1 MSALRKLLSIL
12 ALAAGLAAAGQ
23 PKKGLEDYVHGGAS
37 LYIQGRLQEASVEVE
52 EGLRKF
58 PGDARLKAL
67 AAQLKAMKDQ
77 QKQDQGGGEGQGGQ
91 GSQDKKDQKD
101 SSRNQ
106 NGQGKDQDKK
116 DPQKQDQGK
125 DTQNKDQDKD
135 KDKQGGG
142 KDKEKEKEKE
152 KDGDKDK
159 GKDQGG
165 QDGEPPKEKPGQE
178 GDSTGKG
185 AAPVPPGQM
194 SKEEAERLLNSY
206 QDDEKREQK
215 NMQRRYRKQAE
226 VEEDW

>member
-1 MSALRKLLSIL
+1 MSPARIIIL
-12 ALAAGLAAAGQ
+12 VVALAAGLAAA
-23 PKKGLEDYVHGGAS
+23 KGVDEYLHGGAS

-58 PGDARLKAL
+58 PDDPRLKAL

-91 GSQDKKDQKD
+91 GSQQKQNKPD
-101 SSRNQ
+101 SSQ
-106 NGQGKDQDKK
+106 NGQGKDQKK
-116 DPQKQDQGK
+116 DQDKAKDQQKQDQ
-125 DTQNKDQDKD
+125 QKDQG
-135 KDKQGGG
+135 KDKQ
-142 KDKEKEKEKE
+142 DA
-152 KDGDKDK
+152 DKDK
-159 GKDQGG
+159 GKDQDKDKEGRQGG
-165 QDGEPPKEKPGQE
+165 QPPQAKPGQE

-185 AAPVPPGQM
+185 QAPVPPGEM

-215 NMQRRYRKQAE
+215 NMQRRYRKPVE

>member
-1 MSALRKLLSIL
+1 MSPLRKLLLIL
-12 ALAAGLAAAGQ
+12 GLAAGLAPAGQ
-23 PKKGLEDYVHGGAS
+23 LKRGVEDYVHGGAA

-67 AAQLKAMKDQ
+67 EAQLKAMKDQ
-77 QKQDQGGGEGQGGQ
+77 QKKDQGGGEGQGGQ

-101 SSRNQ
+101 SGQNQ
-106 NGQGKDQDKK
+106 NGQGKDQDKQ
-116 DPQKQDQGK
+116 DQQKQDQ
-125 DTQNKDQDKD
+125 DKDQQKKDQD

-142 KDKEKEKEKE
+142 KDKEKEKDQD
-152 KDGDKDK
+152 KDQDKDK

-165 QDGEPPKEKPGQE
+165 QDGQPPQEKPGQE